1 MPRGQEKRKGL
12 THATLSLHLSFSLSF
27 SSVHY
32 LLQSKQVLVLLL
44 HKQTYHGETFNI
56 HVHFSA
62 NGNGLLYNDSLYKSE
77 ILAPFRYRQ
86 TNAKPKF
93 ITATDCSNNA
103 RHLSSNA
110 VSDNETL

>member
-1 MPRGQEKRKGL
+1 MPRGQKKRKGL

-62 NGNGLLYNDSLYKSE
+62 ARMEMGSCITIHFIKAKSLLRSDTTRPTLNQSSSPQQTAATTPDT
-77 ILAPFRYRQ
+77 AP
-86 TNAKPKF
+86 AMP
-93 ITATDCSNNA
+93 
-103 RHLSSNA
+103 
-110 VSDNETL
+110 